1 MTAILK
7 EHTMKIFYILLL
19 TLPWTT
25 HAQTLYKCTTQENV
39 TVYSET
45 PCNSKPSKKLTIK
58 ENTIDQT
65 ELRKSNLYSNAL
77 PKSVDNT
84 AASSITIINQ
94 TDQAMSSR
102 PTLSSQAT
110 GSSITEG
117 GGGGAAAI
125 TTQPW
130 Q

>member
-1 MTAILK
+1 
-7 EHTMKIFYILLL
+7 MKILYLLFL
-19 TLPWTT
+19 VLPWTA
-25 HAQTLYKCTTQENV
+25 HAQTLYKCTTADNV

-77 PKSVDNT
+77 PKPVDNT
-84 AASSITIINQ
+84 AASSVTIINQ
-94 TDQAMSSR
+94 NDQAVTSR
-102 PTLSSQAT
+102 PALSSQAT
-110 GSSITEG
+110 GSNITEG
-117 GGGGAAAI
+117 GGGIPAV